1 MPGRRASSVIS
12 RLTGAANRAVESSR
26 NSGRGRRVEWGMP
39 ARRLLP
45 FLAAALVLALLPAA
59 DADARKAK
67 RKLAPCT
74 ARGDVTL
81 NRNTVA
87 RVYEVEDDDTHSVYG
102 CMYDTRK
109 RRLLASWFSCG
120 CSTGDETAP
129 TVWLSGRFVAVT
141 RQSCPPPGVGACT
154 GSLRVIDLRTGATIH
169 GGGYPSELLL
179 KRNGSIAYV
188 VGTKVIV
195 YDAKGVRTVD

>member
-1 MPGRRASSVIS
+1 MI
-12 RLTGAANRAVESSR
+12 AV
-26 NSGRGRRVEWGMP
+26 
-39 ARRLLP
+39 
-45 FLAAALVLALLPAA
+45 LPAA
-59 DADARKAK
+59 PADAKAK

-120 CSTGDETAP
+120 CSTGDESGP
-129 TVWLSGRFVAVT
+129 TVWLSGRFVALT
-141 RQSCPPPGVGACT
+141 RLSCPPPGMGDCT
-154 GSLRVIDLRTGATIH
+154 GSLRVVDLRTGKAIH
-169 GGGYPSELLL
+169 AGPYPSELLL

-195 YDAKGVRTVD
+195 YDAKGVRTVDDGPGIEADSLAANGRLLYWMRGGVARSTPFD